1 MQAPRDGEKARRDN
15 KSTSGSSSAAYSNS
29 DREED
34 ATDQGI

>member
-1 MQAPRDGEKARRDN
+1 MQAPRDGEKARRDS